1 MFAAFTDRYVNMSQ
15 NGADLI
21 GSHHLQLGVLSGRKC
36 GTRTYRFG
44 SFLQTVAQFKFCD
57 LLVLAVTSQGIGRS
71 WIHLMSFPST
81 ISSLFFSLKS
91 FSVPVPILSSSGISG
106 LSPLLDSLFC
116 SMVDFLSGLSRMS

>member
-21 GSHHLQLGVLSGRKC
+21 GSHH
-36 GTRTYRFG
+36 RFG